1 VTPLPIRYG
10 RAVFTP
16 LPVNHFVKHDGG
28 GLMEQ
33 TAGFLRPG
41 QRTKAFSV
49 ALAMHGLLA
58 AAVIYLVVPPLPR
71 PDEPRPIE
79 IVKLPE
85 SPRVEPPKVI
95 PPKPVVRPSPPK
107 VVTPPPRPIPPPVV
121 IPDPTPPVSP
131 VPVAPVQETPLEPSR
146 VEPAPVAPSLP
157 SPPKVEEYV
166 APSSD
171 AAYLHNP
178 KPAYPLIA
186 QRRGWQGVTL
196 LEVRV
201 SAQGKPLSVSIKKS
215 SGYAVLDD
223 TARDTVLNSYRFE
236 PARRNGEKV
245 EATVELPMR
254 FSLN

>member
-1 VTPLPIRYG
+1 MAA
-10 RAVFTP
+10 AVFTP
-16 LPVNHFVKHDGG
+16 LPVNHFVKQDGG
-28 GLMEQ
+28 GLMGQ
-33 TAGFLRPG
+33 TAESLRPG

-49 ALAMHGLLA
+49 ALALHVLLA
-58 AAVIYLVVPPLPR
+58 AAVIYLVVPPVPR

-79 IVKLPE
+79 IVKLPD
-85 SPRVEPPKVI
+85 SPKVEPPKVI

-107 VVTPPPRPIPPPVV
+107 VVTPPPRPIPPPPVV

-131 VPVAPVQETPLEPSR
+131 VPVAPVQETPPEPSR
-146 VEPAPVAPSLP
+146 VEPTPVAPPP
-157 SPPKVEEYV
+157 SPPKAEEYV

-201 SAQGKPLSVSIKKS
+201 SAQGKPLSVSIKMS